1 MASRRTRFA
10 KAYFDRALSAIGLL
24 MASPIIVIC
33 AVAIWVD
40 DPGPVFFRQIRVGR
54 NARPF
59 RLVKLRSMRVTQS
72 GTPITSSHDPRI
84 TRVGRFLR
92 AYKLD
97 ELPQLWN
104 VLRGDMSFV
113 GPRPEVPQFVDAAS
127 PEWRVLL
134 SVKPGITDLATLIYR
149 NEEKLLFDQSDPQK
163 YYREVAL
170 PAKMALSISFIRSAG
185 FWLECKL
192 IAYTVYYTVF
202 PRRFDDR
209 EVARAFEAAS
219 RGAGAGPAAPRTALA
234 ERSGDS

>member
-1 MASRRTRFA
+1 MASRRTGFA
-10 KAYFDRALSAIGLL
+10 KACFDRALSAIGLL
-24 MASPIIVIC
+24 AASPIILIC
-33 AVAIWVD
+33 AVAIWID
-40 DPGPVFFRQIRVGR
+40 DPGPVFFKQIRIGR

-59 RLVKLRSMRVTQS
+59 RLVKLRSMRVTRS
-72 GTPITSSHDPRI
+72 GTPITSSNDPRI

-127 PEWRVLL
+127 PDWRVLL
-134 SVKPGITDLATLIYR
+134 SVKPGITDLATLVYR
-149 NEEKLLFDQSDPQK
+149 NEEKLLFEQSDPQR
-163 YYREVAL
+163 YYREVVL

-185 FWLECKL
+185 LWLECKL
-192 IAYTVYYTVF
+192 IAYTVYYTIF
-202 PRRFDDR
+202 PRHFDGR
-209 EVARAFEAAS
+209 EVARAFVAS
-219 RGAGAGPAAPRTALA
+219 SPGACARPQTPLA